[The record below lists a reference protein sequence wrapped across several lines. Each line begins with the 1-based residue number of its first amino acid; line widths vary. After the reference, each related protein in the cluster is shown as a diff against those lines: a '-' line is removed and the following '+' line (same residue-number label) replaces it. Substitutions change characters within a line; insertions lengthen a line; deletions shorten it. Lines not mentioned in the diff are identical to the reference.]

1 MKKMFLIMFF
11 MAFVSVSAYS
21 QSDDEV
27 YIMVEKRAEFP
38 GGQSEMLKY
47 IQDNRQYPDEA
58 KENDVHGKV
67 LVSFIVERDGTLSD
81 VKVKRGIGSGCD
93 EEAVRVITSM
103 PKWKPGE
110 QGGKAVRTSLTL
122 PVTF

>member
-81 VKVKRGIGSGCD
+81 VKVMRGIGSGCD

>member
-1 MKKMFLIMFF
+1 MFF

>member
-67 LVSFIVERDGTLSD
+67 LVRFIVERDGTLSD
-81 VKVKRGIGSGCD
+81 VKVMRGIGSGCD

-110 QGGKAVRTSLTL
+110 QGGKTVRTSLTL
-122 PVTF
+122 PATF

>member
-38 GGQSEMLKY
+38 GGQSEMFKY

-81 VKVKRGIGSGCD
+81 VKVMRGIGSGCD

>member
-81 VKVKRGIGSGCD
+81 INL
-93 EEAVRVITSM
+93 II
-103 PKWKPGE
+103 
-110 QGGKAVRTSLTL
+110 
-122 PVTF
+122 

>member
-11 MAFVSVSAYS
+11 MAFVSVSAFS

>member
-67 LVSFIVERDGTLSD
+67 LVRFIVERDGTLSD
-81 VKVKRGIGSGCD
+81 VKVMRGIGSGCD

-110 QGGKAVRTSLTL
+110 QGGKTVRTSLTL

>member
-21 QSDDEV
+21 QSDDDV

-81 VKVKRGIGSGCD
+81 VKVMRGIGSGCD

>member
-103 PKWKPGE
+103 PKWRPGE

>member
-67 LVSFIVERDGTLSD
+67 LVSLIVERDGTLSD
-81 VKVKRGIGSGCD
+81 VKVMRGIGSGCD

>member
-67 LVSFIVERDGTLSD
+67 LVRFIVERDGTLSD
-81 VKVKRGIGSGCD
+81 VKVMRGIGSGCD